1 MNLVPINFQEMRVL
15 TTEQLAQAYETESR
29 RISENFNR
37 NADKFVEG
45 KHYFKLEG
53 DILRAFKNDYANC
66 VSVKINSLY
75 LWTRQGASR
84 HCKMLGTDKAWEQFD
99 ILEESYFNQSQNLLT
114 NNLSPQLQLL
124 INMELKQKEIEARQ
138 DAQEQQLK
146 GIRDV
151 VALNPNDWRKD
162 SSALIN
168 KMAVS
173 MGGYE
178 HVKPLRAESY
188 KLLDERMGVDLQCR
202 LTNKRRRMADEGVCK
217 SKRDK
222 LNQLDVIADDK
233 KLIEGY
239 IAIIKEMS
247 IKYGIEKSA

>member
-1 MNLVPINFQEMRVL
+1 MNLIPIEYQNERIL
-15 TTEQLAQAYETESR
+15 TTEQLARVYGTESR

-37 NADKFVEG
+37 NADKFIEG

-53 DILRAFKNDYANC
+53 DALRTFKNDYANC

-75 LWTRQGASR
+75 LWTKRGASR

-99 ILEESYFNQSQNLLT
+99 ILEDNYFNQSPNLLAS
-114 NNLSPQLQLL
+114 NLSPQLQVL
-124 INMELKQKEIEARQ
+124 IKLELKQKE
-138 DAQEQQLK
+138 QEQQIAEVNQRVDD
-146 GIRDV
+146 IRDV
-151 VALNPNDWRKD
+151 VALSPNDWRKD
-162 SSALIN
+162 TARLIN
-168 KMAVS
+168 KMALS

-178 HVKPLRAESY
+178 HVKPIRTESY
-188 KLLDERMGVDLQCR
+188 RLLDERMGVDLNCR

-222 LNQLDVIADDK
+222 VNQLDVIADDK

-239 IAIIKEMS
+239 VAIIKEMS
-247 IKYGIEKSA
+247 IKYGVAA